1 MIFSEKVLTDY
12 DPSLPLRLACDA
24 SLVDI
29 EAVLSHVMRD
39 GTERPIAFAL
49 RTFTKTEQK
58 YAQIDKEA
66 LSLIWGKKKFHMYL
80 FGRSSN
86 LYTDRQPL
94 TSIFHTR
101 KSILVVT
108 AARLK
113 RYALFLAGV
122 DYTTEYKNAKV
133 HSNTAGLSRLPLVRE
148 TRDKEIVDPVGLFS
162 FMQFDPLPVTVE
174 NVRRETQS
182 EILFWLRCVCS
193 GPALNPYFVR
203 KDEITL
209 QSACLMWR
217 IRVIIPP
224 KLHPQVLEELHQGH
238 MGVMKMKALI
248 RSYIWWPWNRQGN

>member
-1 MIFSEKVLTDY
+1 MTQLLERNLPWKWTEQLEAAFRKVKGMIFSEKVLTDY

-49 RTFTKTEQK
+49 RTFTKTEQR
-58 YAQIDKEA
+58 YSQIDKEA
-66 LSLIWGKKKFHMYL
+66 LSIIWGKKKFHMYL

-86 LYTDRQPL
+86 LYTDHQPL

-108 AARLK
+108 AARLQ

-122 DYTTEYKNAKV
+122 DYTAEYKNAKV
-133 HSNTAGLSRLPLVRE
+133 HSNAAGLSRLPLVRE
-148 TRDKEIVDPVGLFS
+148 TRDKEIVDPVGVFS
-162 FMQFDPLPVTVE
+162 LMQFDPLSVTVE

-182 EILFWLRCVCS
+182 EILFWLRCVKCPVKDGRTTLILHS
-193 GPALNPYFVR
+193 TPILFV
-203 KDEITL
+203 
-209 QSACLMWR
+209 
-217 IRVIIPP
+217 
-224 KLHPQVLEELHQGH
+224 
-238 MGVMKMKALI
+238 KM
-248 RSYIWWPWNRQGN
+248 RSHYNQPV